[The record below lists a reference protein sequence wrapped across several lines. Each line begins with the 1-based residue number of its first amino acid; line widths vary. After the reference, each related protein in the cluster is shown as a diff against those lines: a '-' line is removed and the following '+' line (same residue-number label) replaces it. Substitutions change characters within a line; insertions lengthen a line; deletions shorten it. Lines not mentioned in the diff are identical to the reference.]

1 VLTVQTNYQLIDTL
15 HQSVAQTILILM
27 ISMDNGLFNL
37 ENMELQSIRLLRH
50 ESVFTKAI
58 TLEKDKNQLNINYDG
73 SYNLLQVMLY
83 PSITAT
89 ITY

>member
-1 VLTVQTNYQLIDTL
+1 
-15 HQSVAQTILILM
+15 M
-27 ISMDNGLFNL
+27 ISMDNGLFTL
-37 ENMELQSIRLLRH
+37 ENMELQSIGLLRH

-73 SYNLLQVMLY
+73 SYNLLQVTLY
-83 PSITAT
+83 PYIIAT